1 MYPFHVAKTEYVV
14 EPWLKS
20 TRSQPAADQFC
31 TEYPAAGVADTSVTR
46 CAEIASTTTP
56 PAVWY
61 RDSELLGEGVA
72 EADAE
77 GGAAACDLLRSGDGE
92 VPADTCAPPVPSPAD
107 GEGMGTGLVL
117 APAAST
123 AGGVS
128 AAGMSTEST
137 PSHATAEAT
146 AVAPAHATTASGA
159 RRFPPDAFGERPGDE
174 GRAGGSMTF
183 AWLRCRRSTATVP
196 TMRLTPLGGPPPSSA
211 LPCSALDPLADPALI
226 SRSIRPTGSLST
238 GHGIRCHA
246 MANVLLVEDDPDVRS
261 AVIHQLTAFGHAVR
275 SAGTALAALREASRD
290 PGDIIVLDLGL
301 PDLDGSE
308 TLKMLRA
315 ITRVPVIIAT
325 ARDDEAEIIRLLNA
339 GADDY
344 LVKPFSGG
352 HLAARIAALL
362 RRTGSGQTP
371 AALRI
376 GGLEVDPRRREARLD
391 GRPLDLSRR
400 EFDLLAY
407 LAARPGEVVTR
418 RELLTEVWQLP
429 YGDDQTIDVHL
440 SWLRRKLGERAS
452 APRYLHTVRG
462 VGVRLTEPPAR

>member
-1 MYPFHVAKTEYVV
+1 VYPFHVANTEYVV
-14 EPWLKS
+14 EAWLKS
-20 TRSQPAADQFC
+20 TRNQPAAPQVI
-31 TEYPAAGVADTSVTR
+31 TEYPVAGVADTSVTW
-46 CAEIASTTTP
+46 CAEIASTTKP
-56 PAVWY
+56 PAVSY
-61 RDSELLGEGVA
+61 RASELLGEGVG
-72 EADAE
+72 EAGAE
-77 GGAAACDLLRSGDGE
+77 GEEGARDVPCCPGE
-92 VPADTCAPPVPSPAD
+92 GELPTGTCVLPDPSPACGD
-107 GEGMGTGLVL
+107 GIGAGLVP

-137 PSHATAEAT
+137 PSQATAEAT
-146 AVAPAHATTASGA
+146 AVAPAHAATASGA
-159 RRFPPDAFGERPGDE
+159 RRVPPDA
-174 GRAGGSMTF
+174 
-183 AWLRCRRSTATVP
+183 
-196 TMRLTPLGGPPPSSA
+196 LG
-211 LPCSALDPLADPALI
+211 
-226 SRSIRPTGSLST
+226 PTGSLST
-238 GHGIRCHA
+238 GHGLRCHA

-362 RRTGSGQTP
+362 RRSGSGQAP
-371 AALRI
+371 SALRI

-391 GRPLDLSRR
+391 GQPLDLSRR

-462 VGVRLTEPPAR
+462 VGVRLTEPPR

>member
-1 MYPFHVAKTEYVV
+1 MANTEYVV
-14 EPWLKS
+14 EPSLKS
-20 TRSQPAADQFC
+20 TRSQPGAPQFC
-31 TEYPAAGVADTSVTR
+31 TEYPAAGVAETR
-46 CAEIASTTTP
+46 LAECADMASTTTP
-56 PAVWY
+56 PAVSY
-61 RDSELLGEGVA
+61 RASDAVGEGVGDFAGA
-72 EADAE
+72 EVGG
-77 GGAAACDLLRSGDGE
+77 GGAGGVVACEPPATWLGLPAGGLGIRLGDGDTAGGE
-92 VPADTCAPPVPSPAD
+92 VGVSVTVSAGVRP
-107 GEGMGTGLVL
+107 
-117 APAAST
+117 PAAST

-128 AAGMSTEST
+128 AAGISTEST
-137 PSHATAEAT
+137 PSQATPDAST
-146 AVAPAHATTASGA
+146 VAPAHAATANGA
-159 RRFPPDAFGERPGDE
+159 RLLPP
-174 GRAGGSMTF
+174 
-183 AWLRCRRSTATVP
+183 
-196 TMRLTPLGGPPPSSA
+196 A
-211 LPCSALDPLADPALI
+211 LPITGPL
-226 SRSIRPTGSLST
+226 GSLSS
-238 GHGIRCHA
+238 GHGLRCHP

-261 AVIHQLTAFGHAVR
+261 AVIRQLTAFGHAVR
-275 SAGTALAALREASRD
+275 SAGTALAALREAARD

-315 ITRVPVIIAT
+315 ITKVPVIIAT

-352 HLAARIAALL
+352 HLAARITALL
-362 RRTGSGQTP
+362 RRSGAGQAHVT
-371 AALRI
+371 LRI

-462 VGVRLTEPPAR
+462 VGVRLTEPPVR